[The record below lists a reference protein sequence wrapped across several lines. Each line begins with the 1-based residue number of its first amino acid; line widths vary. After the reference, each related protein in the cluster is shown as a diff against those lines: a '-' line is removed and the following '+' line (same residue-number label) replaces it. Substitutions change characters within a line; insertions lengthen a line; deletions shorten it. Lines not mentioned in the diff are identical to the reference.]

1 MTDYFFVFTLP
12 GLCLFHLSEQLYLTQ
27 MEEREKVKDKMEAT
41 SQIKDA
47 LEKQMES
54 HREQHQ
60 KQLAE
65 LRQEIS
71 EKHSRIDELSE

>member
-1 MTDYFFVFTLP
+1 
-12 GLCLFHLSEQLYLTQ
+12 
-27 MEEREKVKDKMEAT
+27 MEAT